1 MRMIR
6 LSAALLLAASLVGCA
21 MAQSPVTGLWYTS
34 AKGPT
39 TVGNDAAGAKRG
51 KACAS
56 SILGAIATG
65 DASVA
70 AAAKAGGI
78 TKVGFV
84 DYSTFSVLGF
94 YAEFCTHVSGS

>member
-1 MRMIR
+1 MIR

-21 MAQSPVTGLWYTS
+21 TVQSPAPGFWYTS
-34 AKGPT
+34 AKGPKSVEVDT
-39 TVGNDAAGAKRG
+39 GGAKRG

-65 DASVA
+65 DASLA

-84 DYSTFSVLGF
+84 DYSAFSVLGF
-94 YAEFCTHVSGS
+94 YAEFCTHVTGS